1 MTHVPAFITSKIK
14 IWHQNT
20 QNKQKLKE
28 RSVTL
33 YTFNVIFNILSVLEP
48 SLSVA

>member
-1 MTHVPAFITSKIK
+1 VPAFITGKIK

-20 QNKQKLKE
+20 QNKQKLKKL
-28 RSVTL
+28 SITL
-33 YTFNVIFNILSVLEP
+33 YTFNAIFNILSILEP

>member
-1 MTHVPAFITSKIK
+1 MHVPAFITSKIK
-14 IWHQNT
+14 TWYQNI

-28 RSVTL
+28 LFITL
-33 YTFNVIFNILSVLEP
+33 YTFNVIFNILSILEP